1 MKSANAEQNNLSK
14 ITDNQL
20 VNELRSEPSLL
31 SAIIRDIP
39 ELNQL
44 SQLKKKVRFLN

>member
-1 MKSANAEQNNLSK
+1 MKSVNAVQINLSRM
-14 ITDNQL
+14 TDSQL

-31 SAIIRDIP
+31 SAIIREIP

-44 SQLKKKVRFLN
+44 PQIEEEENISE